1 MEPGVQMVI
10 YREQN
15 FTKNQ
20 KIAFLSSEDNRNMSK
35 MKDLIEEMKDLTDFE
50 FKVFIQFQLH
60 FRRRQTI
67 AFCCSDERAGDTEES
82 NYIGNLFPFSRIKKL
97 ST

>member
-1 MEPGVQMVI
+1 
-10 YREQN
+10 
-15 FTKNQ
+15 
-20 KIAFLSSEDNRNMSK
+20 MSK

-67 AFCCSDERAGDTEES
+67 AFCFSDEREGDTE
-82 NYIGNLFPFSRIKKL
+82 
-97 ST
+97 